1 MTKQY
6 LISIIIIEWLLIGVF
21 TVMDILG
28 FYVLYEGVLIPMFYI
43 IGMWGA
49 REQKITA
56 AYYFFF
62 YTLIGSVLMLISIMY
77 IYKISGT
84 TDYPT
89 LMVYEMGDKVQKIV
103 LIGFMASLA
112 VKIPTVPFHI

>member
-1 MTKQY
+1 M
-6 LISIIIIEWLLIGVF
+6 
-21 TVMDILG
+21 MDILG

-43 IGMWGA
+43 IGIWGA

-62 YTLIGSVLMLISIMY
+62 YTLLGSVLMLISIMY
-77 IYKISGT
+77 IYTISGT

-89 LMVYEMGDKVQKIV
+89 LMEYTLTSEVQKV
-103 LIGFMASLA
+103 VFIGFIASLA
-112 VKIPTVPFHI
+112 VKIPTYPFHI